1 MENIA
6 KDVKN
11 NIELAKWREEGYK
24 PGSSYR
30 FGWPQR
36 ISLQP
41 SHAVGSY
48 NHLIRLDLMMS
59 ALYVGERS
67 QQFNNHLS
75 LNNLLSSRNPQK
87 RHETNQRRRDT
98 SPSGKRAQTW
108 LRS

>member
-11 NIELAKWREEGYK
+11 NIELAKWREGGGYK

-30 FGWPQR
+30 FGEPQR
-36 ISLQP
+36 ISL
-41 SHAVGSY
+41 HAFGSY

-98 SPSGKRAQTW
+98 TPSGKRGQTW
-108 LRS
+108 L